1 MSFIPEDGFMSIVEG
16 MHLLKL
22 MPLAAYCLYHILV
35 KRKFHHAEIDTFNQ
49 PDKVLAEDIN
59 SR

>member
-22 MPLAAYCLYHILV
+22 MPLAAYFLFVSH
-35 KRKFHHAEIDTFNQ
+35 FNKA
-49 PDKVLAEDIN
+49 KVQHT
-59 SR
+59 